1 MTSWWEPAD
10 TVQGNLLS
18 DDPYAYVAGNPE
30 TLSDPTGQLIVASC
44 YSQGCGIYAIPHL
57 STSLESLTSFP
68 GLSIGSTGT
77 SNGVAGTNHTSS
89 QTSDS
94 SGPACA
100 IGCRSNI
107 FVDNGS
113 HLVPVTSASTAPGC
127 VSVGGFGSLA
137 CVSTGGVGGTSF
149 IRVNLP
155 PSTFN
160 YCPPPVGCGGDG
172 NPSDGENTS
181 TKDNIAFANES
192 LGNGEA
198 DAEPQNISTEGP
210 QAAAGQPSEPP
221 AGWQK
226 MDYGSDNKEGISDFT
241 HIDENGKKLEVT
253 FYHDSGE
260 LQISWM
266 DSLSQARNHL
276 PDLVDWLGDS
286 VQTIKGYPSD
296 NLATYF
302 SSESRGLA
310 LVNRMLSSTLEQYGF
325 GPGTIESEGNK
336 MWIVFMRRG

>member
-89 QTSDS
+89 QTSDPN
-94 SGPACA
+94 GPACG

-172 NPSDGENTS
+172 NPSDGENTNN
-181 TKDNIAFANES
+181 KDNIAFANES
-192 LGNGEA
+192 LGNAGA
-198 DAEPQNISTEGP
+198 DSEPQNISSEGAQAG
-210 QAAAGQPSEPP
+210 QAAEPVTDPTNTTPIDLYRSGNSTGPRLDNVRPGKEFNTGPNGEEILYPDQTPRPNGLSTFENQGVGKNWWKLP
-221 AGWQK
+221 AGSPVPDGLRFFNDHGDHWTIEPLWPMGK
-226 MDYGSDNKEGISDFT
+226 
-241 HIDENGKKLEVT
+241 DEYIG
-253 FYHDSGE
+253 F
-260 LQISWM
+260 
-266 DSLSQARNHL
+266 
-276 PDLVDWLGDS
+276 
-286 VQTIKGYPSD
+286 VQQ
-296 NLATYF
+296 
-302 SSESRGLA
+302 
-310 LVNRMLSSTLEQYGF
+310 TLEYWI
-325 GPGTIESEGNK
+325 GPLPAI
-336 MWIVFMRRG
+336 